1 MKRNKK
7 KYYDFSRFRI
17 SRHKKYKSPVI
28 SFDYVEVEK
37 NDKKDYNNSSD
48 KSSSKRSMEKEI
60 YDNTKQKEK
69 TTEKIQIPTRRLRKL
84 RNPFS

>member
-7 KYYDFSRFRI
+7 KYYDFSRFKI
-17 SRHKKYKSPVI
+17 SRHKTYKSPVY
-28 SFDYVEVEK
+28 SFNYVEVER

-60 YDNTKQKEK
+60 HNNTKQKEK
-69 TTEKIQIPTRRLRKL
+69 TTKKIQEPTRRIRKL